1 MAKKV
6 NLAYM
11 REHIMAQMELLNDPT
26 LDDEQF
32 RTAIESAKVMA
43 QLGKVLV
50 ESAKV
55 EVLAIKYLDGEIMPS
70 DFLTS
75 KTLQLGNGKI

>member
-32 RTAIESAKVMA
+32 RTAIESAKAMA

-55 EVLAIKYLDGEIMPS
+55 EVLAIKYLDGEVKPS

-75 KTLQLGNGKI
+75 KMIQIGTGK